1 VNAALVLL
9 QSYVC
14 ESLAY
19 GRSVLDVCIGAANAR
34 TIAVVEDIGLI
45 AVLPRLVSLPRT
57 TFRSSSLAN
66 GTLRLQQLPCLAI
79 DGCLFSQRGV
89 VVLLCP
95 LVTLSF
101 LSHSIT
107 T

>member
-1 VNAALVLL
+1 MCPLAEPAYSVNAALVLL

-34 TIAVVEDIGLI
+34 VVVEDIGLM
-45 AVLPRLVSLPRT
+45 AFLPRLVSLPRT

-66 GTLRLQQLPCLAI
+66 GTLRRQQLPCLAI
-79 DGCLFSQRGV
+79 DSCLFCNV
-89 VVLLCP
+89 VS
-95 LVTLSF
+95 LSSC
-101 LSHSIT
+101 SHL
-107 T
+107 